1 MLSALEQIDNF
12 ERLQGERMSEAF
24 GVAGQL
30 MATTDAQNPPPL
42 FLDQWRSLGAM
53 RGRMPDDLVL
63 LRAQAR
69 AQDAA
74 GIDPIVLAFPQ
85 YNLFTDKID

>member
-1 MLSALEQIDNF
+1 
-12 ERLQGERMSEAF
+12 MSEAF

-30 MATTDAQNPPPL
+30 MATTDEQNPPPL

-53 RGRMPDDLVL
+53 RGRMPDDLAL